1 MVTKKIQQNWLVL
14 FIDKEPLNNQSNSF
28 LKFSSQINLQSYQ
41 STSKLKMLQ
50 LKGDHQNTDAKISKN
65 AFEIL
70 SSKKSVSTM
79 EINKK

>member
-1 MVTKKIQQNWLVL
+1 MVTKKIQENLLVL
-14 FIDKEPLNNQSNSF
+14 FIDEKPLNNQSNSF
-28 LKFSSQINLQSYQ
+28 IEFSNQINLQSYQ

-50 LKGDHQNTDAKISKN
+50 LKGDHQHTDAKISKN
-65 AFEIL
+65 TFEIL

>member
-1 MVTKKIQQNWLVL
+1 MVTKKIQENLLVL
-14 FIDKEPLNNQSNSF
+14 FSDEEPLNNQSNSF
-28 LKFSSQINLQSYQ
+28 VEFSNQINLQSYQ

-50 LKGDHQNTDAKISKN
+50 LKGDQQNTDAKISKN

>member
-1 MVTKKIQQNWLVL
+1 MVTKKIQENLLVL
-14 FIDKEPLNNQSNSF
+14 FIDEEPLNNQSNSF
-28 LKFSSQINLQSYQ
+28 VEFSNQINLQSYQ